1 MLDYEDL
8 NDDEKRLIREKLN
21 VSRISR
27 FYFEDN
33 NIIVMKPNDLFEY
46 IYLDEIYKIKDAM
59 KLIEDMGNKT
69 IKQEDI
75 NKTVKQII
83 LEQHDKVTKITDSI
97 YIYKDM

>member
-59 KLIEDMGNKT
+59 ELIENMGNKT

>member
-59 KLIEDMGNKT
+59 GLIENMGNKT

>member
-59 KLIEDMGNKT
+59 KLIEDIGNKT